1 MTNELYEINL
11 EVHTLT
17 SLKTTNDQG
26 LLKCISCGEAVG
38 VKDKKEIN
46 SLQLFKW
53 SVALQR
59 SRELDWET
67 CSVQKVVS
75 AKLLALIEDQAVY
88 KFLAYTG
95 DLKDSKAALM
105 VGEKLASLPK
115 THTFG
120 LHPHSSGSS
129 PLI

>member
-1 MTNELYEINL
+1 M
-11 EVHTLT
+11 
-17 SLKTTNDQG
+17 
-26 LLKCISCGEAVG
+26 G
-38 VKDKKEIN
+38 VKDENEIN

-67 CSVQKVVS
+67 CSVQEVVS

-95 DLKDSKAALM
+95 DIKDSKTALM
-105 VGEKLASLPK
+105 VSDSLASLPR

-120 LHPHSSGSS
+120 
-129 PLI
+129 